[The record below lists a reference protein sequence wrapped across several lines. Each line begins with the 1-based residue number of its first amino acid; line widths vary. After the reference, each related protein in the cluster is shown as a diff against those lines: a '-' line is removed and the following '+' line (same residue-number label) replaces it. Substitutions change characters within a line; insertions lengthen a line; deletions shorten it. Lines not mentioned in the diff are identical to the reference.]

1 MEENIGSVASI
12 RDFISY
18 IKEQFHLKNVD
29 PKTYSPLTLA
39 YIGDGVY
46 ELMIR
51 TLVINHGNVPVN
63 RLHKKSSSLVKAGT
77 QALIMKELLEDLT
90 EAELAIYKR
99 GRNTKSAT
107 MAKNATVTDYRTAT
121 GFEALIGYL
130 YVTEQFNRM
139 IDLVKIGLTKI
150 GELK

>member
-1 MEENIGSVASI
+1 MEENVRSVTSVGG
-12 RDFISY
+12 FIPY
-18 IKEQFHLKNVD
+18 IKGQLHLQDVD

-46 ELMIR
+46 ELIIR
-51 TLVINHGNVPVN
+51 TLVVNHGNVPVS

-77 QALIMKELLEDLT
+77 QALIMIELLEDLT
-90 EAELAIYKR
+90 EAELVIYKR
-99 GRNTKSAT
+99 GRNAKSAT
-107 MAKNATVTDYRTAT
+107 MAKNATVIDYRTAT

-130 YVTEQFNRM
+130 YVTEEFNRM
-139 IDLVKIGLTKI
+139 IELVKIGLTKI

>member
-1 MEENIGSVASI
+1 MEENIGGAAPI
-12 RDFISY
+12 GGFISY
-18 IKEQFHLKNVD
+18 IKEQLHLKNID

-63 RLHKKSSSLVKAGT
+63 KLHRKSSSLVKAGT
-77 QALIMKELLEDLT
+77 QALIIKELLEELT

-99 GRNTKSAT
+99 GRNAKSAT
-107 MAKNATVTDYRTAT
+107 MAKNATVIDYRTAT